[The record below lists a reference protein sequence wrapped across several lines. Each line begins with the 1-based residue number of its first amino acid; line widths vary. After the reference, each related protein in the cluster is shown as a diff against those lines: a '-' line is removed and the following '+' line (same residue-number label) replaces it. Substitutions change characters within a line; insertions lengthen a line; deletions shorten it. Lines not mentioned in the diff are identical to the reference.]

1 MLEEATDSLN
11 VSKLLSNVHNIIS
24 NSIKS
29 GTDKDII
36 MDLYRSIDTTVLQT
50 KHHFSYI
57 PHDVAPSLATA
68 ALTQI
73 GAAVFAFSYP
83 SADLRLVTLP
93 PLGTDAAVLQVS

>member
-24 NSIKS
+24 YSLNSEI
-29 GTDKDII
+29 DKKII
-36 MDLYRSIDTTVLQT
+36 MDLFRSIDTTVLQT

>member
-1 MLEEATDSLN
+1 MSHQPP
-11 VSKLLSNVHNIIS
+11 SF
-24 NSIKS
+24 
-29 GTDKDII
+29 
-36 MDLYRSIDTTVLQT
+36 RSIDTTVLQT

-93 PLGTDAAVLQVS
+93 PLGTDAAVLQVGGIFYF